1 MTVTSS
7 PPPPAGGAGHAP
19 QGVQPEPDCDLAEL
33 LLHIDGELRLFGAG
47 GESCALGYG
56 PDLPGGPDLWE
67 VRPAASLLGWT
78 APRNVE
84 RLVVVCSGAATA
96 CDDRGRPLRWPA
108 DEDSMKPAAVSLVV
122 AVDRQG
128 RMVARLDAGEGV
140 GARQPTGGRMVDILL
155 RCLELPTPPE
165 ERDPAELLACIWL
178 GAILAT
184 ARGRHRHRGRLHWSE
199 VLCLHPASHVLIL
212 DGGAGLP
219 DCALETVVQRAPQIW
234 TWGELRRATVANGSL
249 SELCP
254 PLLADWMDD
263 GMYARWTM
271 GETAPFEGLLA
282 AVRDRVDTD
291 AYRRLTGAFE
301 QMALEVPSES
311 W

>member
-7 PPPPAGGAGHAP
+7 TPPADGARQAP
-19 QGVQPEPDCDLAEL
+19 EAVQPEPDCGLSDL
-33 LLHIDGELRLFGAG
+33 LLRIDGDLRLFGAG

-67 VRPAASLLGWT
+67 VRPATSLLGWT

-96 CDDRGRPLRWPA
+96 CDDRGRPLRWPD
-108 DEDSMKPAAVSLVV
+108 DEDSMEPAAVSLVV

-128 RMVARLDAGEGV
+128 RMEARLDAGEGPR
-140 GARQPTGGRMVDILL
+140 ARRPAGGRMIDILL

-165 ERDPAELLACIWL
+165 GRDPAELLACIWL

-184 ARGRHRHRGRLHWSE
+184 GRGRHRHRGRLPWSE
-199 VLCLHPASHVLIL
+199 VLRLHPANHLLIL
-212 DGGAGLP
+212 DGGAELP
-219 DCALETVVQRAPQIW
+219 RRALETVVQRAPKIW
-234 TWGELRRATVANGSL
+234 TWRELRRATVANGSL

-254 PLLADWMDD
+254 PLLAGWMDD

-271 GETAPFEGLLA
+271 GEIAPIEGLLA
-282 AVRDRVDTD
+282 AARDRVDTE
-291 AYRRLTGAFE
+291 AYRRLTGAF
-301 QMALEVPSES
+301 QQLGLEVPSEC